1 MVARPSLA
9 IQALRGLGQTWSLRG
24 TSGRDGL
31 VASVWADQG
40 AIMVTRRRLDPVYLA
55 GISFAVLLQVTA
67 ITLLHNAAW
76 KAVSLNM
83 IGH

>member
-1 MVARPSLA
+1 
-9 IQALRGLGQTWSLRG
+9 
-24 TSGRDGL
+24 
-31 VASVWADQG
+31 
-40 AIMVTRRRLDPVYLA
+40 MVTRRRLDPVYLA